1 MAAITPS
8 SPLEILRWAC
18 ESTQVIVGRVPR
30 DQLTEPTP
38 CSKWRVADLI
48 NHIIGAT
55 EFFGDLAEH
64 GASPDGAAP
73 TYTDGDYL
81 QLFVGQTHR
90 LLEGFSTPG
99 AMDRI
104 MELPTGPSPGSLVIQ
119 VATGE
124 IFVHGWD
131 LARATGQ
138 EMPPDRGV
146 AEALWASA
154 WPALSAQVR
163 DEHPSVFAPEVPVTG
178 DRSDID
184 RLVGFLG
191 RDPDWVSPS

>member
-1 MAAITPS
+1 M
-8 SPLEILRWAC
+8 
-18 ESTQVIVGRVPR
+18 VGNVHR
-30 DQLTEPTP
+30 DQLEQPTP
-38 CSKWRVADLI
+38 CSKWNVADLI
-48 NHIIGAT
+48 NHIVGAT
-55 EFFGDLAEH
+55 DFFGDLAEQ
-64 GASPDGAAP
+64 GVSPDDREWP
-73 TYTDGDYL
+73 TYTDGDYVT
-81 QLFVGQTHR
+81 LFAGKTRR
-90 LLEGFSTPG
+90 LLEAFSTPG

-104 MELPTGPSPGSLVIQ
+104 MQLPTGPSPGSLVIQ

-138 EMPPDRGV
+138 HMPADRGV

-163 DEHPSVFAPEVPVTG
+163 DEHPSVFAPEVPVAG

-191 RDPDWVSPS
+191 RDPDWVSP